1 MKDLFTDIE
10 VEGLSDNVTVSDIIS
25 EVANLTMLNDPE
37 SEVEQD
43 INELLKATVEAVS
56 LKTILVL
63 RKYGLIN
70 IG

>member
-10 VEGLSDNVTVSDIIS
+10 VEGLSDNVTVSDIIA
-25 EVANLTMLNDPE
+25 EVANLTLLNDPE